1 MGGLGY
7 VLEPELNKEEK
18 TQGEVQC
25 HSFGVTVYIVSI
37 IQGNKYIL

>member
-18 TQGEVQC
+18 TQEVQC